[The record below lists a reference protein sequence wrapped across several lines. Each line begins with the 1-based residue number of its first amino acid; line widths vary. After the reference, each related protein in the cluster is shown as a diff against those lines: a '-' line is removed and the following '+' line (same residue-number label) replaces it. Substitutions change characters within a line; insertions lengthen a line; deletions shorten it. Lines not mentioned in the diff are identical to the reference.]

1 MKLLLKVTLISPER
15 VNTVAMATLSPT
27 VTQMVLKRVKKSVTI
42 TTTVTQKK
50 KRITNTV
57 TLRKRKS
64 LTNTAAVTLTAIDT
78 VIATLTP
85 LARRIRLR
93 KNAPLTKRSVN
104 KLKKRLRTDV

>member
-27 VTQMVLKRVKKSVTI
+27 VTQMVLKRVNKSVTI
-42 TTTVTQKK
+42 TPTVTQK